1 MAAAADLARG
11 GGEVILPVG
20 LAGTLAVPGGARA
33 LVVLAHWGGSGRF
46 SPRNRRVAAW
56 LRQAELGTLLMDLLT
71 ADEERI
77 DRRTAELRFDID
89 LLAERL
95 VAAADWLAGERA
107 RDPRPGPRSLRGQ
120 HRSRGDGCRPRAPPR
135 HPCHRALGQRGDS
148 GHAVRRRVRR

>member
-1 MAAAADLARG
+1 MAAAADLARD
-11 GGEVILPVG
+11 GGEVVLPVG

-33 LVVLAHWGGSGRF
+33 LVVFAHRGESGRF

-56 LRQAELGTLLMDLLT
+56 LRQAELGTLMDLLT

-95 VAAADWLAGERA
+95 VAAADWLASE
-107 RDPRPGPRSLRGQ
+107 PRPETWASVSSGPAPEPRRRVPTPSASAASLPSGARSG
-120 HRSRGDGCRPRAPPR
+120 SDP
-135 HPCHRALGQRGDS
+135 